1 MNKLFLIYY
10 IDSDFSLFLSLVLKC
25 LNILIFPDE
34 YTCIENLYDFFAK
47 IIQNYD
53 SLLIFKCL

>member
-10 IDSDFSLFLSLVLKC
+10 IDSDFSLFLSPVLKY

-34 YTCIENLYDFFAK
+34 YTYIENVYDFFAK
-47 IIQNYD
+47 IIQN
-53 SLLIFKCL
+53 